1 MKRILFAVAAAVAV
15 TAADARADWGATPP
29 PQPPAGAPVAAGGG
43 SGEYGWNPVFK
54 RCLWW
59 KKDCGSGNCGKG
71 HGGAAAGPAGTLVFP
86 QHPYARS
93 PRDWFMTGY

>member
-1 MKRILFAVAAAVAV
+1 MKRILFTAAAVVV
-15 TAADARADWGATPP
+15 TAAGAQADWGATPA

-59 KKDCGSGNCGKG
+59 KKDCGSGHCGKG